1 MRISHLFG
9 RTLRDAPGDV
19 ELPSHRLLLRG
30 GFIRPLGSG
39 IFSLLPLGWRVTQH
53 VERIIR
59 EEMNRIGGQEMLM
72 PVVHPAEIWRETG
85 RYDQIDDSLT
95 RFKDRAGRD
104 LVLAMTHE
112 EVVTDLARSEIS
124 SYRQLPQIIYHLQT
138 KWRDEP
144 RARGGLI
151 RVREFTM
158 KDSYSLDR
166 DEAGMLA
173 AYEKHREAYDRI
185 YRRTGLRFYVVGA
198 DTGMMGGKL
207 SEEFMA
213 PSPYGEDII
222 LISEAGNY
230 AANREVATF
239 ERDEPTDETPLPME
253 KVATPH
259 APTIADVARQL
270 GVSTNQTAKAVFFTG
285 ASGQLI
291 FAVIR
296 GDYEVNETKLRKV
309 TGETDIVPAT
319 AEAIR
324 AAGAEPGYASP
335 VGLPA
340 SHKVVI
346 VADLSIRDT
355 PNLVAGA
362 NEDGYHL
369 KNVNLGRDWI
379 ATLVEDIAAAED
391 GFRSPV
397 DGAQLRAERA
407 IEVGN
412 IFALG
417 DRYTSMLNATYLDE
431 AGEAKPILMGSYG
444 IGSGRLM
451 ASIVEQNYDDRGI
464 IWPMPVAPFQV
475 WLLWIGKETD
485 QDVLDRAEAIY
496 ADLRRAGINVAFDD
510 RAERAGVK
518 FADAEL
524 IGCPIRLSVSKRT
537 IDQQQA
543 ELRLRT
549 ANESEMIPLDNLV
562 PIIRRRIDELMAPYV
577 LDEA

>member
-9 RTLRDAPGDV
+9 RTLREAPADA
-19 ELPSHRLLLRG
+19 ELPSHRLLVRG

-39 IFSLLPLGWRVTQH
+39 MFSLLPLGWRVTQK

-59 EEMNRIGGQEMLM
+59 EEMNAIGGQEMLM

-85 RYDQIDDSLT
+85 RYDQIDASLT

-173 AYEKHREAYDRI
+173 AYERHRVAYDRI
-185 YRRTGLRFYVVGA
+185 YRRTGLDFYVVGA

-213 PSPYGEDII
+213 PSPFGEDII
-222 LISEAGNY
+222 LISPSGDY

-239 ERDEPTDETPLPME
+239 RRDAPPAEDALPME
-253 KVATPH
+253 EVATP
-259 APTIADVARQL
+259 ATPTIEALAELL
-270 GVSTNQTAKAVFFTG
+270 GVPTSRTAKAVFFTG
-285 ASGQLI
+285 DTGRLI

-296 GDYEVNETKLRKV
+296 GDLEVNETKLRKV
-309 TGETDIVPAT
+309 TGEANVTPAT
-319 AEAIR
+319 TEAIR
-324 AAGAEPGYASP
+324 AAGADPGYASP
-335 VGLPA
+335 VGLPE
-340 SHKVVI
+340 SENVLV

-362 NEDGYHL
+362 NRTGFHL
-369 KNVNLGRDWI
+369 RNVNYGRDWRT
-379 ATLVEDIAAAED
+379 TLVEDIASAED
-391 GFRSPV
+391 GFLSPT
-397 DGAQLRAERA
+397 DGAPLRAERA

-417 DRYTSMLNATYLDE
+417 DRYTAMLGATYLDE
-431 AGEAKPILMGSYG
+431 QGESRPIQMGSYG
-444 IGSGRLM
+444 IGSGRLV
-451 ASIVEQNYDDRGI
+451 ASLVEQNYDDRGI
-464 IWPMPVAPFQV
+464 VWPAPVAPFSV
-475 WLLWIGKETD
+475 YLTWIGKDTD
-485 QDVLDRAEAIY
+485 TATFEAAEGVYDDLRAVGVDVL
-496 ADLRRAGINVAFDD
+496 FDD
-510 RAERAGVK
+510 RTERPGVK

-524 IGCPIRLSVSKRT
+524 IGCPLRLSVSSRT
-537 IDQQQA
+537 LAEGQA
-543 ELRLRT
+543 ELRART
-549 ANESEMIPLDNLV
+549 ASESELIPLGDV
-562 PIIRRRIDELMAPYV
+562 VAIIEQRITDLMAPFT
-577 LDEA
+577 LS

>member
-19 ELPSHRLLLRG
+19 ELPSHRMLLRG

-39 IFSLLPLGWRVTQH
+39 LFSLLPLGWRVTQKI
-53 VERIIR
+53 ERIIR
-59 EEMNRIGGQEMLM
+59 EEMDAIGGQEMLM

-85 RYDQIDDSLT
+85 RYDQIDESLT
-95 RFKDRAGRD
+95 RFKDRANRD

-124 SYRQLPQIIYHLQT
+124 SYRQLPQLIYHLQT
-138 KWRDEP
+138 KWRDEL
-144 RARGGLI
+144 RSRGGLI

-173 AYEKHREAYDRI
+173 AYERHRVAYDRI
-185 YRRTGLRFYVVGA
+185 YRRAGLDFYVVGA

-213 PSPYGEDII
+213 PSPYGEDVI
-222 LISEAGNY
+222 LISETGDY

-239 ERDEPTDETPLPME
+239 RREEPIVEDPQPLE
-253 KVATPH
+253 EVATP
-259 APTIADVARQL
+259 ATPTIAALAELL
-270 GVSTNQTAKAVFFTG
+270 GVPTSRTAKAVFFAG
-285 ASGQLI
+285 HSGRLI

-296 GDYEVNETKLRKV
+296 GDLEVNETKLRKL
-309 TGETDIVPAT
+309 TGERDLTPAT
-319 AEAIR
+319 AGQI
-324 AAGAEPGYASP
+324 AASGAVPGYASP
-335 VGLPA
+335 VGLA
-340 SHKVVI
+340 ENENVVV
-346 VADLSIRDT
+346 VADTSIRDT

-362 NEDGYHL
+362 NKAGYHL
-369 KNVNLGRDWI
+369 KNVTFGRDWQTPMVDDI
-379 ATLVEDIAAAED
+379 ATAEQGFPSPID
-391 GFRSPV
+391 GTP
-397 DGAQLRAERA
+397 LRAERA

-417 DRYTSMLNATYLDE
+417 DRYTTMLGATYLDE
-431 AGEAKPILMGSYG
+431 DGSSRPIMMGSYG
-444 IGSGRLM
+444 IGSGRLV

-464 IWPMPVAPFQV
+464 LWPISVAPFQV
-475 WLLWIGKETD
+475 YLTWIGKDADAATFE
-485 QDVLDRAEAIY
+485 RAVALYDE
-496 ADLRRAGINVAFDD
+496 LTRAGVEVLFDD
-510 RAERAGVK
+510 RSERPGVK

-524 IGCPIRLSVSKRT
+524 IGCPIRLSVSTRT
-537 IDQQQA
+537 IAEDQA

-549 ANESEMIPLDNLV
+549 SSESEMIPLGGVVADV
-562 PIIRRRIDELMAPYV
+562 TGRIDAMMAPFRV
-577 LDEA
+577 D

>member
-9 RTLRDAPGDV
+9 RTLRDAPADA
-19 ELPSHRLLLRG
+19 ELPSHRLLVRG

-39 IFSLLPLGWRVTQH
+39 MFSLLPLGWRVTQK

-59 EEMNRIGGQEMLM
+59 EEMNAIGGQEMLM

-85 RYDQIDDSLT
+85 RYDQIDASLT

-173 AYEKHREAYDRI
+173 AYERHRVAYDRI
-185 YRRTGLRFYVVGA
+185 YRRTGLDFYVVGA

-213 PSPYGEDII
+213 PSPFGEDII
-222 LISEAGNY
+222 LVSPSGDY

-239 ERDEPTDETPLPME
+239 RRETPPAEDALPVE
-253 KVATPH
+253 EVATP
-259 APTIADVARQL
+259 ATPTIEALAELL
-270 GVSTNQTAKAVFFTG
+270 GVPTSRTAKAVFFTG
-285 ASGQLI
+285 DSGRLI

-296 GDYEVNETKLRKV
+296 GDLEVNETKLRKV
-309 TGETDIVPAT
+309 AGEGNLTPAT
-319 AEAIR
+319 TDAIR
-324 AAGAEPGYASP
+324 AAGADPGYASP
-335 VGLPA
+335 VGLPE
-340 SHKVVI
+340 SENVLV
-346 VADLSIRDT
+346 VADLSIRDA

-362 NEDGYHL
+362 NRTGFHL
-369 KNVNLGRDWI
+369 RNVNYGRDWRT
-379 ATLVEDIAAAED
+379 TLVEDIASAED
-391 GFRSPV
+391 GFPSPT
-397 DGAQLRAERA
+397 DGTPLRAERA

-417 DRYTSMLNATYLDE
+417 DRYTAMLGATYLDE
-431 AGEAKPILMGSYG
+431 QGESQPIQMGSYG
-444 IGSGRLM
+444 IGSGRLV
-451 ASIVEQNYDDRGI
+451 ASLVEQNYDDRGI
-464 IWPMPVAPFQV
+464 VWPAPVAPFSV
-475 WLLWIGKETD
+475 YLTWIGKDTD
-485 QDVLDRAEAIY
+485 TATFEAAEGIYGDLRAAGVDVL
-496 ADLRRAGINVAFDD
+496 FDD
-510 RAERAGVK
+510 RTERPGVK

-524 IGCPIRLSVSKRT
+524 IGCPLRLSVSSRT
-537 IDQQQA
+537 LGEGQA
-543 ELRLRT
+543 ELRART
-549 ANESEMIPLDNLV
+549 ASESELIPLGDV
-562 PIIRRRIDELMAPYV
+562 VAIVEQRIIDLMAPFIV
-577 LDEA
+577 S